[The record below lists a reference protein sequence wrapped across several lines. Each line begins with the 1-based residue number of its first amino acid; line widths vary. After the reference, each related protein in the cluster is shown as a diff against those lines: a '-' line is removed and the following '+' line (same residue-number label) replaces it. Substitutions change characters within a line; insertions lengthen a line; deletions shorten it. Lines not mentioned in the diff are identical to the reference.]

1 MDLQCAL
8 PRPNIVV
15 LLVDR
20 DDGAFE
26 ALSYISLDAPPPP
39 AMRLRASPQYHVCLW
54 SISVRC
60 LTLNHKNN

>member
-26 ALSYISLDAPPPP
+26 ALSYISLDAPPPLP
-39 AMRLRASPQYHVCLW
+39 CGCARVHNTM
-54 SISVRC
+54 SVSGRS
-60 LTLNHKNN
+60 LFDV